1 MRSRLRRLFLV
12 ACLALDSCNSCK
24 HTEPARRAS
33 ADEHD
38 EHDEHDEDDGAEEQ
52 EEQEERNANRDNYW
66 RVQIAITGQGTVKT
80 TVDTFDCTSDGV
92 TRSGRC
98 GPTLLRF
105 KELQPPLLR
114 ATGAPT
120 WRFDHW
126 ESSTRRP
133 DGSVRKRAG
142 PMPDSRLYLNG
153 FGYSDTGEL
162 ETVTAVFVRAL
173 AGSDDSS
180 DDHEAG
186 FK

>member
-24 HTEPARRAS
+24 HSEPARGAS
-33 ADEHD
+33 AEEH
-38 EHDEHDEDDGAEEQ
+38 EEDDEQ

-80 TVDTFDCTSDGV
+80 TVDAFDCTSDGG
-92 TRSGRC
+92 RPSGRC

-133 DGSVRKRAG
+133 DGSVRKRTG

-153 FGYSDTGEL
+153 FGYTDTGEL
-162 ETVTAVFVRAL
+162 ETVTAVFVRAR

-180 DDHEAG
+180 DYHEAEV
-186 FK
+186 K